1 MDSML
6 EKTVLTISH
15 TLGIGM
21 VETYLLIGAV
31 LLFTVYK
38 IIDLAGHARHTHA
51 DPAAPVMAVLS
62 PR

>member
-15 TLGIGM
+15 ALGIGM

-38 IIDLAGHARHTHA
+38 IIDLA
-51 DPAAPVMAVLS
+51 
-62 PR
+62 

>member
-1 MDSML
+1 MDTIL
-6 EKTVLTISH
+6 DKTVLAIAH

-38 IIDLAGHARHTHA
+38 IIDLA
-51 DPAAPVMAVLS
+51 
-62 PR
+62 